1 MNFFANYF
9 GCFSK
14 KNKTTPNS
22 SFDEPRINSQNNDNI
37 LYIKCLLHEIRHPLN
52 NMTLGLETLK
62 TLIEKDE
69 KMKEDK
75 IIQKTMKNI
84 RESCDFMGCSLDDFI
99 QIRENRQEEFIGLKL
114 IPFSIYGLIKNVEQL
129 LFFKMEKMNIN
140 IRYIFFNKSDEW
152 VIGDPS
158 QLKHMFINLLSNSL
172 KYRDVEDTQSI
183 IIEINAIYITPLKKK
198 YMISIIDNNPNIS
211 PKIKKRLFEK
221 FNTTKGTGLGLYISK
236 RIVELHGGQIT
247 HKNLFPKG
255 NKFII
260 DINFE
265 VCVNDKKS
273 MNNYFELSSN
283 ASSSIKINAK
293 NSKENTVDLVKNR
306 YLSILETTNQV
317 KNILIVDDSQLTRKM
332 TKNLI
337 RVKYN
342 DIRIDEAEDGI
353 EAIVKVIND
362 LEFYDLIF
370 VDNIMP
376 KMCGPFVCKILR
388 ALGYNK
394 LLIGLSGTNTKK
406 DIDDFYNNGA
416 NLFITKPLTFDIL
429 SYIFEN
435 VRTNGLYNTTFA

>member
-14 KNKTTPNS
+14 KNKTIPNPT
-22 SFDEPRINSQNNDNI
+22 FDERRINSQNNDNI
-37 LYIKCLLHEIRHPLN
+37 LYVKCILHEIRHPLN
-52 NMTLGLETLK
+52 NMTLGIETLK

-75 IIQKTMKNI
+75 IIQKTIKNI
-84 RESCDFMGCSLDDFI
+84 RESCNFMGCSLNDFI
-99 QIRENRQEEFIGLKL
+99 QLRENHHDEFIELKP

-158 QLKHMFINLLSNSL
+158 QLKHVFINLLSNSL
-172 KYRDVEDTQSI
+172 KYRDDGDIQSI
-183 IIEINAIYITPLKKK
+183 VIEINAIDITPLKKK

-211 PKIKKRLFEK
+211 HKIKNRLFEK
-221 FNTTKGTGLGLYISK
+221 FNTSKGTGLGLYISK
-236 RIVELHGGQIT
+236 KIVELHGGQLT

-273 MNNYFELSSN
+273 VNNYFEVSSN
-283 ASSSIKINAK
+283 ASTK
-293 NSKENTVDLVKNR
+293 NSKENITDLVKNR
-306 YLSILETTNQV
+306 YLSILDTAKQV

-337 RVKYN
+337 NVKYN
-342 DIRIDEAEDGI
+342 DIRIDEAENGI
-353 EAIVKVIND
+353 EAITRIIND

-376 KMCGPFVCKILR
+376 KMCGPFVCKIIR

-416 NLFITKPLTFDIL
+416 NLFITKPLTIDIL
-429 SYIFEN
+429 AYIFEN